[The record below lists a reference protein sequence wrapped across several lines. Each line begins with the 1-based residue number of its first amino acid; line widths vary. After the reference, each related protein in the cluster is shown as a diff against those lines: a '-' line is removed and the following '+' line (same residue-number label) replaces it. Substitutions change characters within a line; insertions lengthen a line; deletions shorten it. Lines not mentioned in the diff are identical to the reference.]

1 MNKLNRVIHDSS
13 NTRISEKYIFCRQVK
28 NGDTCQV
35 KTCSIS
41 WNILPTFTPHLF
53 VLEWP
58 ELGLI
63 LSLLTLRFA
72 MSSGFAQL
80 VSRVFRSLLI
90 FPAVLVLSL
99 HRAAVSFLPFLRL
112 LPSGSSFS
120 LFLCWYKHLLFLD
133 CIFYSIT
140 ACLFLRRDSHTILRV
155 TMVLVSSL
163 R

>member
-133 CIFYSIT
+133 CISI
-140 ACLFLRRDSHTILRV
+140 LSLRV
-155 TMVLVSSL
+155 FSCEEIRTRSFDPRWYSCLL
-163 R
+163 